1 MELQTFDPEGDLILI
16 LIQQSEEEDTRPEGD
31 TDDTLGSS
39 DEISP
44 ILTDDFASSNT
55 LVQYPTCN
63 PKSEPEKE
71 IRMLV
76 SSRHL
81 MLASPVFKA
90 MLQHSNFKEGQEL
103 HVNGKVEIPLPD
115 DDPEAFK
122 ILLDIIQYV
131 EFLCS
136 YAPHHNHKCMS
147 DSSTRIFCWKVMMLI

>member
-16 LIQQSEEEDTRPEGD
+16 LVQHSEDEDTHPDGEN
-31 TDDTLGSS
+31 DDALGSS
-39 DEISP
+39 DEIIP

-55 LVQYPTCN
+55 LVQYPICD

-90 MLQHSNFKEGQEL
+90 MLQHSNFKEGDEL
-103 HVNGKVEIPLPD
+103 HSTGSVEVPLPD
-115 DDPEAFK
+115 DDPDAFK

-131 EFLCS
+131 KYS
-136 YAPHHNHKCMS
+136 
-147 DSSTRIFCWKVMMLI
+147 

>member
-1 MELQTFDPEGDLILI
+1 MAMELQTFDPDGDLVLI
-16 LIQQSEEEDTRPEGD
+16 LCQHLGEQETQPDEDNE
-31 TDDTLGSS
+31 DTLGSS

-63 PKSEPEKE
+63 LKSDPAKE

-90 MLQHSNFKEGQEL
+90 MLQHSNFKEGEEL
-103 HVNGKVEIPLPD
+103 HSTGKVEVPLPD
-115 DDPEAFK
+115 DDPDAFK

-131 EFLCS
+131 I
-136 YAPHHNHKCMS
+136 NT
-147 DSSTRIFCWKVMMLI
+147 DIFVWFFMPPSHCLMAA

>member
-1 MELQTFDPEGDLILI
+1 VLQQDNTCVLKGAMELQTFDPEGDLILI
-16 LIQQSEEEDTRPEGD
+16 LIQHPEEEDIHPDGD
-31 TDDTLGSS
+31 NEDAVGSS

-55 LVQYPTCN
+55 LVQYPICN
-63 PKSEPEKE
+63 PKSEPAKE

-90 MLQHSNFKEGQEL
+90 MLQYSNFKEGEEL
-103 HVNGKVEIPLPD
+103 HANGRAEVPMPD
-115 DDPEAFK
+115 DDPVAFK

-131 EFLCS
+131 KYS
-136 YAPHHNHKCMS
+136 WS
-147 DSSTRIFCWKVMMLI
+147 

>member
-16 LIQQSEEEDTRPEGD
+16 LIQHSEEEATHPED
-31 TDDTLGSS
+31 NDDTLASS

-44 ILTDDFASSNT
+44 ILADDFASSNT
-55 LVQYPTCN
+55 LVQYPICD
-63 PKSEPEKE
+63 PKSEREKE

-90 MLQHSNFKEGQEL
+90 MLQHSNFKEGEEL
-103 HVNGKVEIPLPD
+103 HSTGKVSIPLPD
-115 DDPEAFK
+115 DDPDAFK

-131 EFLCS
+131 KFS
-136 YAPHHNHKCMS
+136 WS
-147 DSSTRIFCWKVMMLI
+147 F

>member
-1 MELQTFDPEGDLILI
+1 MAMELQTFDPEGDLILI
-16 LIQQSEEEDTRPEGD
+16 LIQHSEETQPDEDNQG
-31 TDDTLGSS
+31 TLGSS

-55 LVQYPTCN
+55 LVQYPTWN
-63 PKSEPEKE
+63 PMSEPEKE

-90 MLQHSNFKEGQEL
+90 MLQHSNFKEGEEL
-103 HVNGKVEIPLPD
+103 QTNGKVSVPLPD
-115 DDPEAFK
+115 DDPDAFK

-131 EFLCS
+131 KFHFS
-136 YAPHHNHKCMS
+136 YVH
-147 DSSTRIFCWKVMMLI
+147 V